1 MLSKEFNGFSQLTQN
16 VPTHIYKQKIKLI
29 MIINNKKT
37 QNNKNNK
44 DNNNDKTTMQQQDK
58 TIWSR
63 VVVNN

>member
-1 MLSKEFNGFSQLTQN
+1 MLLKDFNGFSQLTQN
-16 VPTHIYKQKIKLI
+16 VPTHIYKQKRKLI

-37 QNNKNNK
+37 QNNKNNNN
-44 DNNNDKTTMQQQDK
+44 NNNDKITMQQQGK